1 MGVVVNKRDPNIHS
15 SDEIIIIMMK
25 AEPVTLFIICDGL
38 RSLHVSN
45 KERSNSMHRIVAS
58 VQHSMDFQHLC
69 PTQGS

>member
-1 MGVVVNKRDPNIHS
+1 MGVVINKRDPNIHS
-15 SDEIIIIMMK
+15 GDEIIIMMK

-58 VQHSMDFQHLC
+58 V
-69 PTQGS
+69 